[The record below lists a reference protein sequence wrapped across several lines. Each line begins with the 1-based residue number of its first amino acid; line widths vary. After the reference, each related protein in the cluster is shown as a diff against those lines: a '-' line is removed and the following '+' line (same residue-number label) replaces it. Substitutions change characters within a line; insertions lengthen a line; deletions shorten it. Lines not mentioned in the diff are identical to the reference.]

1 MADYLANKSMDTQ
14 TSWRW
19 QIPEADA
26 LITRCLGVI
35 MFSDGG
41 YRPTSN
47 LAAAGWVVVAI
58 CEMKPD
64 DASSESCPFYR
75 INLLNDPFS
84 TVDNLRAIKVAE
96 GARFLPT
103 CKSSFEA
110 ELLAVSELAMHVDS
124 LAVPGPLPPYTA
136 EHNSSMDD

>member
-1 MADYLANKSMDTQ
+1 
-14 TSWRW
+14 
-19 QIPEADA
+19 
-26 LITRCLGVI
+26 
-35 MFSDGG
+35 MFSDVGF
-41 YRPTSN
+41 RPKHN

-58 CEMKPD
+58 CEIELS
-64 DASSESCPFYR
+64 DASTIFSPAYS
-75 INLLNDPFS
+75 INSLSDPFS